1 MRWGWLSD
9 WVSPVIHEESKV
21 VQDVMGKKA
30 IVIRRR
36 EPCGLLRLPPPI
48 HFAVG
53 FIFVWSPSLMNSRDF
68 FFSFLFS
75 VWADIC
81 SFSPR
86 QTHSFTEHNSRR
98 HDGGGSEEGEAVRD
112 GATTDISGQRGLKLR
127 KWVMTWKAGTS
138 CPDHLNILSWEALW
152 REGMRLGRLSTLG
165 VLRTWSP
172 ASPLQRGPYRK
183 VGFSGAL
190 WPSLEFYEKAGNK
203 REKTSGM
210 GVAS

>member
-1 MRWGWLSD
+1 
-9 WVSPVIHEESKV
+9 
-21 VQDVMGKKA
+21 MGKKA

-36 EPCGLLRLPPPI
+36 EPCGLLRLP
-48 HFAVG
+48 
-53 FIFVWSPSLMNSRDF
+53 SYSLCSWLYLCLTSQSDEQQGF
-68 FFSFLFS
+68 FFSPFFS

-86 QTHSFTEHNSRR
+86 QTDSFTERNSRR

-127 KWVMTWKAGTS
+127 KWVMTWKAGMS
-138 CPDHLNILSWEALW
+138 CPDHLNILSWEASW

-183 VGFSGAL
+183 VGFSGVL
-190 WPSLEFYEKAGNK
+190 WPSLDFYEKAGNK